1 MPVTFPAA
9 LLMVA
14 LLSEATERPTLP
26 RCDAPRLRVDLTPTH
41 TVEAREVCVNPDF
54 PTTFAFT
61 PPLPPGAEIEVYPTN
76 RFAESRGP
84 QVLTFIPRADYL
96 SGERVKVTVHFGDG
110 AAPASVTFILVG
122 HPARAVSQVQ
132 VFRHVRPVDVLQQEV
147 REARAETRQCQE
159 ENARLRAER
168 GRPDGLR
175 GLFDAGLMNER
186 GAPSLP
192 LYQETSTLKG
202 NALKIEGA
210 ISYRISGHGGL
221 RGRVAVAVTLTN
233 PGAHPW
239 TVTGAALSGPNGEEL
254 TPLPLWHSG
263 PIHSGPELV
272 GHVVVEFQATKEQGQ
287 GTHTL
292 KLWDA
297 EGRTVTV
304 GQVTFPPI

>member
-1 MPVTFPAA
+1 MPVAFPAA

-26 RCDAPRLRVDLTPTH
+26 RCDAPNLRVDLPPTR
-41 TVEAREVCVNPDF
+41 TEEAWEVCVNPDF
-54 PTTFAFT
+54 PTTFAFN
-61 PPLPPGAEIEVYPTN
+61 PPLPPGTEVEIHPHN

-96 SGERVKVTVHFGDG
+96 PGERVKVTVHFGDG
-110 AAPASVTFILVG
+110 AAPASGTFILVG
-122 HPARAVSQVQ
+122 HPARAVTQVQ

-147 REARAETRQCQE
+147 REARAEARQCQE

-186 GAPSLP
+186 GAPSLFFSR
-192 LYQETSTLKG
+192 ETSTLKG

-210 ISYRISGHGGL
+210 ISYRISGHGGS
-221 RGRVAVAVTLTN
+221 RGRVAVAVKLTN

-239 TVTGAALSGPNGEEL
+239 TVEGAALLGPNGEEL

-263 PIHSGPELV
+263 PIHSGPELA
-272 GHVVVEFQATKEQGQ
+272 GHVVVEFQATKEKAL
-287 GTHTL
+287 GTYTL

>member
-1 MPVTFPAA
+1 MPVAFSTA

-26 RCDAPRLRVDLTPTH
+26 RCDTSRLRVDLPPTR
-41 TVEAREVCVNPDF
+41 TAEAREVCVNPDF
-54 PTTFAFT
+54 PTTFVFH
-61 PPLPPGAEIEVYPTN
+61 PILPPGTEVEVQPNN

-96 SGERVKVTVHFGDG
+96 TGERVKVTVHFGDG

-122 HPARAVSQVQ
+122 HPARAVTQVQ
-132 VFRHVRPVDVLQQEV
+132 VFRHVRPVDVFQQEV

-175 GLFDAGLMNER
+175 GLFDAGLMNEKGVPAR
-186 GAPSLP
+186 SLH
-192 LYQETSTLKG
+192 QDTSTLKG
-202 NALKIEGA
+202 NALEIRDA
-210 ISYRISGHGGL
+210 VSYHLTGHG
-221 RGRVAVAVTLTN
+221 RPWGRVAVAVKLAN
-233 PGAHPW
+233 PDAQPW
-239 TVTGAALSGPNGEEL
+239 TVAGVALSGPNGEEL

-263 PIHSGPELV
+263 PIHSGPTP
-272 GHVVVEFQATKEQGQ
+272 GRVVVEFEVTKEQSL
-287 GTHTL
+287 GTYTL

-297 EGRTVTV
+297 EGRTVTL
-304 GQVTFPPI
+304 GPVTFPPI